1 MQLYDFIYVDLEK
14 VISIYSQM
22 TGGIVEVLER
32 STENSRSADNK
43 RNYDFKVFKHDA
55 GGTSNDKSALKEVV
69 KPHHA
74 LLAETEDALA
84 ANGYLVDLTDPAIA
98 KSFRDPEF
106 RAALKDT
113 FCIKVRGRAVF
124 EDYERMKS
132 IATYFPEV
140 AKLINKSGESALL
153 SSSAYLELK
162 SSLDSA
168 EKALKSIKD
177 RNERS
182 RAEQRVVEMRD
193 GLAKLV
199 ATATNVGMVDQ
210 WVLDG
215 MKTWIDAFLPGIV
228 NFRVYPNLDFP
239 DEHVFG
245 HLKKRCFE
253 DAEFGSL
260 HFTYGSFPTENL
272 TMVGVVTSVPVEAGE
287 TFRPLAEFEKPE
299 LADYESIENAFRG
312 VFRGFDGIERM
323 VRTSRF
329 PRILVQPLTVYR
341 GVAPSPSLTRAR
353 LGKSP

>member
-55 GGTSNDKSALKEVV
+55 GGTANDKSALKEVV

-84 ANGYLVDLTDPAIA
+84 ANGFLVDLTDPDVAQ
-98 KSFRDPEF
+98 SFRDPAF

-132 IATYFPEV
+132 IAADFPEV
-140 AKLINKSGESALL
+140 VKLINKSSESALH
-153 SSSAYLELK
+153 SSAAYVDLK
-162 SSLDSA
+162 SNLDSA
-168 EKALKSIKD
+168 QKALKSIKD

-182 RAEQRVVEMRD
+182 REEQRIVAVRNE
-193 GLAKLV
+193 LAKLV
-199 ATATNVGMVDQ
+199 ETATKVGIVDQ
-210 WVLDG
+210 WILDG
-215 MKTWIDAFLPGIV
+215 MKTWIDTFLPGIV
-228 NFRVYPNLDFP
+228 NFRVYPNLDLP

-272 TMVGVVTSVPVEAGE
+272 TMVGVVTSVPAEGGE
-287 TFRPLAEFEKPE
+287 TFRPLAEFEKPD

-312 VFRGFDGIERM
+312 VFRGFDGMERM

-341 GVAPSPSLTRAR
+341 GVAPNLSFKRRSEGVA
-353 LGKSP
+353 